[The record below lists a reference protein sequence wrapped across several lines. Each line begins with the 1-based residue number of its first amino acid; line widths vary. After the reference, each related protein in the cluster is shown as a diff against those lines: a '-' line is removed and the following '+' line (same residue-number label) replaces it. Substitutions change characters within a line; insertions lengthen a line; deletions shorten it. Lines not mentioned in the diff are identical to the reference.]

1 MRQPRQTASLLTL
14 AGLVAGLIL
23 ATTPGNATPTAA
35 IRRIAG
41 AVVPSQ
47 YVVVLDDVAAAD
59 VSAVANDLARRHG
72 GRLGFVYRSAL
83 RGFSVSVGAL
93 GALAIASDPRVSYVE
108 EDGVAK
114 LVATQTGP
122 PWGLDR
128 IDQRDLPLNS
138 TYSYNATGSGVR
150 AYIIDTGIR
159 TTHADFGGRASSGFD
174 AIDGGAA
181 DDCNGHGTHVAG
193 TIGGS
198 TYGVA
203 KQVSL
208 VAVRVLDCG
217 GSGSNSQVIAGV
229 DWVKNNAVKPAVA
242 NMSLGGGANT
252 ALDTAVRNAINSGV
266 TFGIAAGNGNIL
278 GMAQDACGT
287 SPARVAEAITV
298 GATGTNDA
306 KASFSNY
313 GTCLD
318 IFAPGVNTLSSWNT
332 SDSSTNTISGTSM
345 ATPHVVGV
353 AATYLQTAPNAAP
366 SAVASA
372 LTTNATNG
380 KVTSPGSG
388 SPNKL
393 LYSAF
398 VGGGGGNNPPV
409 ANFTSSCTGL
419 SCNFTDTSTDSDGT
433 IASRSWNFGDGGT
446 STATNP
452 SHTYAS
458 PGGTFTV
465 TLSVTDNGGASNS
478 TSKTVTVSSGGGGG
492 DPDPS
497 TPTLTSGVARSDT
510 NGGVGTWKYYK
521 IQVPAGKAQLKVDL
535 AGTASCPLFGSCNPD
550 LDVFVRK
557 GVKPTTATYNCKSDG
572 STANESCTVAN
583 PGADWWYVGVYV
595 YSGSSSINYTIKAT
609 VS

>member
-23 ATTPGNATPTAA
+23 ATTPGNATPGAA
-35 IRRIAG
+35 IRRITG
-41 AVVPSQ
+41 AVIPNQ
-47 YVVVLDDVAAAD
+47 YVVVLRDVPATE
-59 VSAVANDLARRHG
+59 VPGVASDLAGYNG
-72 GRLGFVYRSAL
+72 GLVGFVYSSAL
-83 RGFSVSVGAL
+83 RGFSVRVSEQGARR
-93 GALAIASDPRVSYVE
+93 IAADPRVAYVE
-108 EDGVAK
+108 QDGVVHA
-114 LVATQTGP
+114 LGSQAAP

-128 IDQRDLPLNS
+128 IDQRDLPLNQ
-138 TYSYNATGSGVR
+138 TYNYNATGSGVR

-159 TTHADFGGRASSGFD
+159 TTHADFGGRASSGYD
-174 AIDGGAA
+174 AIDGGGA

-193 TIGGS
+193 TVGGS

-208 VAVRVLDCG
+208 VAVRVLDCN
-217 GSGSNSQVIAGV
+217 GSGSNAQVIAGV
-229 DWVKNNAVKPAVA
+229 DWVRNNAIKPAVA
-242 NMSLGGGANT
+242 NMSLGGGTNT

-278 GMAQDACGT
+278 GFAQDACST

-318 IFAPGVNTLSSWNT
+318 IFAPGVDTLSSWNT
-332 SDSSTNTISGTSM
+332 SDSATNTISGTSM

-353 AATYLQTAPNAAP
+353 AATYLQQFPNAAP

-372 LTTNATNG
+372 LTTNASSG
-380 KVTSPGSG
+380 KVGSPGSG
-388 SPNKL
+388 SPNRL

-419 SCNFTDTSTDSDGT
+419 ACNFTDSSTDSDGT

-452 SHTYAS
+452 PHTYTAS
-458 PGGTFTV
+458 GTYNV
-465 TLSVTDNGGASNS
+465 TLTVTDNGGATGS
-478 TSKTVTVSSGGGGG
+478 TSKTVTVSSGGGG
-492 DPDPS
+492 DPDPG
-497 TPTLTSGVARSDT
+497 TPTLTSGTGRTDT
-510 NGGVGTWKYYK
+510 NGGAGTWKYYK
-521 IQVPAGKAQLKVDL
+521 IAVPAGKTQLKVDL
-535 AGTASCPLFGSCNPD
+535 TGTASCPFLGSCNPD
-550 LDVFVRK
+550 LDLYVRK
-557 GVKPTTATYNCKSDG
+557 GAKPTTATYNCTAQG
-572 STANESCTVAN
+572 STSNESCTTSN
-583 PGADWWYVGVYV
+583 PGADWWYIGVYT
-595 YSGSSSINYTIKAT
+595 YSGSASINYTIKAT